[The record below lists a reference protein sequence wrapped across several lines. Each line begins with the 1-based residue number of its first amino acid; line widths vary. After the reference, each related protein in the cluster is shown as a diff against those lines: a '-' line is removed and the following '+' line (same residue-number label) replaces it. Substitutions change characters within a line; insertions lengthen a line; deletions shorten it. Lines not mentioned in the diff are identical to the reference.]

1 MIVVVNKAGVVT
13 SRFSS
18 RDYRDRLSVDTV
30 LKSLR

>member
-13 SRFSS
+13 RRFSS
-18 RDYRDRLSVDTV
+18 RDYRDRPSVDTV